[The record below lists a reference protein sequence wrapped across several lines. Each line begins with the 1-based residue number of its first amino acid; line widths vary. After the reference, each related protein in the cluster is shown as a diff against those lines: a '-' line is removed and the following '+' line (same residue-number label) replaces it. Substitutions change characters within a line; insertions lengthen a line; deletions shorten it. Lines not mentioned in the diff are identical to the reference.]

1 MRTWCGSI
9 SNSVKTSLI
18 LWPGVV
24 VNTHTQSW
32 NGVRF
37 SEGGNMA
44 PDVRI
49 SSHLLGRVVVWK
61 VRAGQ
66 LSLGGG
72 DLVLAAAL
80 LAVVLVVV
88 QDEA

>member
-1 MRTWCGSI
+1 
-9 SNSVKTSLI
+9 
-18 LWPGVV
+18 
-24 VNTHTQSW
+24 
-32 NGVRF
+32 
-37 SEGGNMA
+37 MA
-44 PDVRI
+44 ANVQI
-49 SSHLLGRVVVWK
+49 SSRLLGRVVVWK

-88 QDEA
+88 KDEA

>member
-1 MRTWCGSI
+1 MRFHLKLCENQLDPVAGRGREHPHAVLEYGTVQQGKKHGRKC
-9 SNSVKTSLI
+9 
-18 LWPGVV
+18 
-24 VNTHTQSW
+24 
-32 NGVRF
+32 
-37 SEGGNMA
+37 A
-44 PDVRI
+44 I
-49 SSHLLGRVVVWK
+49 SSRLLGRVVVWK

>member
-1 MRTWCGSI
+1 
-9 SNSVKTSLI
+9 
-18 LWPGVV
+18 
-24 VNTHTQSW
+24 
-32 NGVRF
+32 
-37 SEGGNMA
+37 MA
-44 PDVRI
+44 LNVLI
-49 SSHLLGRVVVWK
+49 SSRLLCRVVVWK

-80 LAVVLVVV
+80 LAIVLVVM

>member
-1 MRTWCGSI
+1 
-9 SNSVKTSLI
+9 
-18 LWPGVV
+18 
-24 VNTHTQSW
+24 
-32 NGVRF
+32 
-37 SEGGNMA
+37 MA
-44 PDVRI
+44 PNVQI

-88 QDEA
+88 EDKA